1 MLTAVGFSG
10 WAMLPATLLL
20 AALLATAAGGEL
32 PLRGWLQ
39 QAGVLDETMLARA
52 LADCKK
58 EEIQSVSDLR
68 VVHDEGDL
76 HRAAFTTRTL
86 SHIKRALGTDSRRRQ
101 QVGRPAMLP
110 ICRNARQ
117 KAARVC
123 VCALAC

>member
-1 MLTAVGFSG
+1 MFTAVGASG
-10 WAMLPATLLL
+10 WAMLSATFLL

-39 QAGVLDETMLARA
+39 QAGVRDETKLAKA
-52 LADCKK
+52 LAVCEK
-58 EEIQSVSDLR
+58 EEIDSVSDLR

-101 QVGRPAMLP
+101 QVGRPAMP
-110 ICRNARQ
+110 PRNAHQ
-117 KAARVC
+117 KPRARV
-123 VCALAC
+123 